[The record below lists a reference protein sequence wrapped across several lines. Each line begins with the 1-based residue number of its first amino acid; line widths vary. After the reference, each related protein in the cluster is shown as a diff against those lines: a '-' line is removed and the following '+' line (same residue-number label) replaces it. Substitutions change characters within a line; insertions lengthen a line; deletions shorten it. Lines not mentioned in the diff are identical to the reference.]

1 MIDQSAIQELQ
12 QNPTTIEAN
21 KILAGLGLQVPSI
34 ALPKDFNIT
43 NLEGRLPAPVRKR
56 GTMSTNSIASF
67 VSYVSSESTDHSV
80 CFVLSD
86 KMTATAILNHG
97 NAEKPQHGD
106 YRAKATLEKLPD
118 YEAMLR
124 IDGVKL
130 SQQSIAEWLEE
141 YRHCITF
148 LDSQGS
154 TIPAVKAISAVRNVK
169 TKKESVVDNKVDT
182 FHASR
187 GAFESAEIKGD
198 GLPSFIRFTCQPY
211 DPLSEREFDF
221 RLWAT
226 TDTNPVFGLKS
237 MNLAKTQ
244 LYIAEEFAELIVNEL
259 RDEAVPVYIGSFG
272 NGSRYEDA

>member
-12 QNPTTIEAN
+12 QCPTTAEAN

-67 VSYVSSESTDHSV
+67 VNYVSSESTDHSA
-80 CFVLSD
+80 CFVLAD
-86 KMTATAILNHG
+86 KMVATAILNHG

-106 YRAKATLEKLPD
+106 YRAKVALEKLPD

-124 IDGVKL
+124 IDGAKL
-130 SQQSIAEWLEE
+130 SQQTLAEWLEE

-148 LDSQGS
+148 LDSQGN
-154 TIPAVKAISAVRNVK
+154 TITAVKAISAVRNVK
-169 TKKESVVDNKVDT
+169 TKRESTAENKVDNLST
-182 FHASR
+182 SR
-187 GAFESAEIKGD
+187 GIFESAEINGD
-198 GLPSFIRFTCQPY
+198 GFPSFIKFTCQPY
-211 DPLSEREFDF
+211 NPLSEREFVF

-226 TDTNPVFGLKS
+226 TDNIPTFGLKS

-244 LYIAEEFAELIVNEL
+244 LFIAEEFAELIVNEL
-259 RDEAVPVYIGSFG
+259 SDDAVPVYIGSFG
-272 NGSRYEDA
+272 TNNHDSDY